1 MTDTTTTIRYAEART
16 TTGRVRGA
24 WRGEPGA
31 GGSAAFLGIPFAK
44 APVGDLR
51 FAAPVPVDPWEGV
64 RDALEF
70 GATAQRGDTGITLI
84 PEPSVPGESTLNV
97 NVFTPAPGATG
108 TPLPVL
114 VWIHGG
120 GYVSGSPASRWYDGR
135 AFNRDGVVTVT
146 ISYRLGFDGFGR
158 IDGAPSNRGVRD
170 WLAALQW
177 VQDDIANFG
186 GDPSRVTIAGQSAGG
201 GAVLRLLALPA
212 AQHLFHSAWALS
224 AALADVPPDRA
235 EAASARLAA
244 LAGVAPTRDGFASVP
259 EATLH
264 GLQSKA
270 SQAPSRDRL
279 AGVRAML
286 DDGLSWGPA
295 VDGDLVPQPTVAALR
310 DGVGADKQLVLGS
323 TDDEFTM
330 VLDGAAR
337 ALRLVPAGLALSRLG
352 VPRDRRRD
360 YLADNAAQ
368 RRKGTA
374 AVLGR
379 YVTDAVFRSTVARV
393 AEARGAAPTWV
404 YRFSW
409 PSPTKRWAL
418 HCLDV
423 PFWFDCLDEPG
434 VAAIAGDAPPRR
446 IAAALHGAA
455 VALVRGD
462 DPGWPAW
469 SSTPGTTRVFGG
481 EASASDVIGDGYR
494 SVRALV

>member
-1 MTDTTTTIRYAEART
+1 MTDTTASIRYVEADT
-16 TTGRVRGA
+16 ASGRVRGV

-44 APVGDLR
+44 PPVGALR
-51 FAAPVPVDPWEGV
+51 FAAPVPVDPWDGV
-64 RDALEF
+64 RDALEY

-97 NVFTPAPGATG
+97 NVFTPSPGVEGAA
-108 TPLPVL
+108 LPVL
-114 VWIHGG
+114 VWTHGG
-120 GYVSGSPASRWYDGR
+120 GYVSGSPASPWYDGR
-135 AFNRDGVVTVT
+135 SFNRDGVVTVT

-177 VQDDIANFG
+177 VQDNIAGFG
-186 GDPSRVTIAGQSAGG
+186 GDPARVTIAGQSAGG
-201 GAVLRLLALPA
+201 GAVLRLLAMPA

-224 AALADVPPDRA
+224 AALADVSPERA
-235 EAASARLAA
+235 AAAADRLAR
-244 LAGVAPTRDGFASVP
+244 LAGVAPTRDGFAAVP
-259 EATLH
+259 EATLAE
-264 GLQSKA
+264 LQSQA
-270 SQAPSRDRL
+270 SRPDSRDRL
-279 AGVRAML
+279 AGVRVML
-286 DDGLSWGPA
+286 NDGLSWGPA
-295 VDGDLVPQPTVAALR
+295 VDGDLVPQRTVDALR
-310 DGVGADKQLVLGS
+310 AGVGADKPLVLGS

-330 VLDGAAR
+330 VLDSAAR
-337 ALRLVPAGLALSRLG
+337 ALRIVPPGLALARLG
-352 VPRDRRRD
+352 VPRPRRRA
-360 YLADNAAQ
+360 YLADNAEQ

-374 AVLGR
+374 ATLGR
-379 YVTDAVFRSTVARV
+379 YVTDSVFRSTVVRV
-393 AEARGAAPTWV
+393 ADARGVAPTWV

-423 PFWFDCLDEPG
+423 PFWFDCLDETG
-434 VAAIAGDAPPRR
+434 VSVIAGEAPPRR

-462 DPGWPAW
+462 DPGWRAW
-469 SSTPGTTRVFGG
+469 SSEPGTTRVFGG
-481 EASASDVIGDGYR
+481 EASHPDVIGDGYR